1 MMTAGGT
8 VDSPTSTW
16 NRKLQ
21 PLLPAWTPTILTWEL
36 IWTQLISQTLYFRLS
51 LTIFTS
57 FTILTIFTFSLCFA
71 SPWMGNTRDLIWTTY
86 LTFKS
91 ISTKSTLSLIP
102 QYWTFKYVAT
112 VMKHFWNIWICCF
125 TAAAFLFIRM
135 DPTAG
140 ELEPFWSR
148 RGKCSRVIKRLD
160 PFSRHIASH
169 RFVRFLN

>member
-36 IWTQLISQTLYFRLS
+36 IWTQLISQTLYIRLS
-51 LTIFTS
+51 LTIFII
-57 FTILTIFTFSLCFA
+57 FTILTIFTFSLWFA
-71 SPWMGNTRDLIWTTY
+71 FHWMGNTRDLIWTTY

-112 VMKHFWNIWICCF
+112 VMKHFWNISVDLLLYCCCVF
-125 TAAAFLFIRM
+125 VYPNGSNSWRAWALLVQTGKNAL
-135 DPTAG
+135 
-140 ELEPFWSR
+140 EL
-148 RGKCSRVIKRLD
+148 
-160 PFSRHIASH
+160 
-169 RFVRFLN
+169 

>member
-51 LTIFTS
+51 LTIFTI

-71 SPWMGNTRDLIWTTY
+71 FHRMGNTRDLIWTTY

-91 ISTKSTLSLIP
+91 ISTKSTLSAQWYHDIGLLKMW
-102 QYWTFKYVAT
+102 QQW
-112 VMKHFWNIWICCF
+112 WNISEISLWSCCF

-148 RGKCSRVIKRLD
+148 RGKML
-160 PFSRHIASH
+160 
-169 RFVRFLN
+169 

>member
-51 LTIFTS
+51 LTIFTILI
-57 FTILTIFTFSLCFA
+57 ILTISSILFSLFHYA
-71 SPWMGNTRDLIWTTY
+71 LLFTEILSGQHIFHP
-86 LTFKS
+86 FKS

-112 VMKHFWNIWICCF
+112 VMKQFWNISVNLLLYCCCVF
-125 TAAAFLFIRM
+125 VYPNGSNSWRAWALLVQT
-135 DPTAG
+135 
-140 ELEPFWSR
+140 
-148 RGKCSRVIKRLD
+148 GKML
-160 PFSRHIASH
+160 
-169 RFVRFLN
+169 

>member
-51 LTIFTS
+51 LTIFTIPTILTI
-57 FTILTIFTFSLCFA
+57 FTILTILTIFTILIIFTFSLCFA
-71 SPWMGNTRDLIWTTY
+71 FHWMGNTRDLIWTTY
-86 LTFKS
+86 LTLNPFLQNQHYHWYHN
-91 ISTKSTLSLIP
+91 IGLLNMW
-102 QYWTFKYVAT
+102 QQW
-112 VMKHFWNIWICCF
+112 WNISEISLWICCF

-148 RGKCSRVIKRLD
+148 RGKML
-160 PFSRHIASH
+160 
-169 RFVRFLN
+169 